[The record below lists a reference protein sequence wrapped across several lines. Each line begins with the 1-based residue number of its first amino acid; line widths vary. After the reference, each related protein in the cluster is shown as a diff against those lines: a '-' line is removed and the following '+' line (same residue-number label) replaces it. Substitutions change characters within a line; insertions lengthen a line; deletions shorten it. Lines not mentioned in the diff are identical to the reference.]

1 MNNEMENL
9 IGMIHSQ
16 NDGDYELVSIK
27 PFGDELVNLKRVA
40 EETGKYPAYFFFS
53 KILKSGKT
61 SKQGF
66 VALMFEKSKKIV
78 KL

>member
-1 MNNEMENL
+1 MENL

-16 NDGDYELVSIK
+16 NDGDYKLVSVI
-27 PFGDELVNLKRVA
+27 PFGDELANMKRVA
-40 EETGKYPAYFFFS
+40 EETGKYPAYFYFR
-53 KILKSGKT
+53 KILKSGKE

-66 VALMFEKSKKIV
+66 CALMFKESKKII

>member
-1 MNNEMENL
+1 MKMENL
-9 IGMIHSQ
+9 IGMIYSQ
-16 NDGDYELVSIK
+16 RDGDYKLVSIQ
-27 PFGDELVNLKRVA
+27 PFSDELVNMKRVA
-40 EETGKYPAYFFFS
+40 KETGKYPAYFFFS

-66 VALMFEKSKKIV
+66 VAFMFEKSKKIV

>member
-1 MNNEMENL
+1 MENL

-16 NDGDYELVSIK
+16 NDGNYKLVSIK
-27 PFGDELVNLKRVA
+27 PFENELVNMKRVA
-40 EETGKYPAYFFFS
+40 EDSGKYPAYFFFR
-53 KILKSGKT
+53 KIFKNGKE

-66 VALMFEKSKKIV
+66 VALMFKESKRIV